1 MKPGIVLF
9 KANPKPCF
17 QGSLGTS
24 LCLSQWVRPQQ
35 FLLVK
40 VDDLDSGEEDEVEV
54 RESKKPKLNPDE
66 IESPDLKGAD
76 KECYDLMKSL
86 QEREAKIASG
96 QDEAKK
102 SFNVLEMDELKCL
115 HVGTSARPILDED
128 DLAKCTTAA
137 AEQRAGRVPA
147 SGPVPRRC
155 FTLASLLDIP
165 HIQSDPEQEVVF
177 TPLAAR
183 RCNATSVIMS
193 PTVFIP

>member
-1 MKPGIVLF
+1 MSVILHLHLWYRPFQGRSK
-9 KANPKPCF
+9 KSF

-54 RESKKPKLNPDE
+54 RESKKPKLKPDE
-66 IESPDLKGAD
+66 IESPDLQGAD

-86 QEREAKIASG
+86 QEQEAKIPSG
-96 QDEAKK
+96 QDEAKE

-165 HIQSDPEQEVVF
+165 HIQSDLQSKKLFSHLWQLVVS
-177 TPLAAR
+177 TQLQ
-183 RCNATSVIMS
+183 
-193 PTVFIP
+193 

>member
-1 MKPGIVLF
+1 MVSSFLRQIQK
-9 KANPKPCF
+9 KCF

-86 QEREAKIASG
+86 QEQEAKIPSG
-96 QDEAKK
+96 QDEAKE

-137 AEQRAGRVPA
+137 AEQGAGRVPA

-165 HIQSDPEQEVVF
+165 HIQSDLQSKKLFSHLWQLVVS
-177 TPLAAR
+177 TQLQ
-183 RCNATSVIMS
+183 
-193 PTVFIP
+193 